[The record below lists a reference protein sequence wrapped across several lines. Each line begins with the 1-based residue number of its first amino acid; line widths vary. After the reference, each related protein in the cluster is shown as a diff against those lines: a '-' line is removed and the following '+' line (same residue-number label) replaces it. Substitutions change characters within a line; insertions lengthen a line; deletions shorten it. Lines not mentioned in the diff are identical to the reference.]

1 MSLEYFFVSKN
12 CMEEL
17 VIDHR
22 FFNLS
27 FLNYQQLKLQK
38 VLLVVPKPLMSKKRS
53 LTLYKKYLLLF

>member
-1 MSLEYFFVSKN
+1 
-12 CMEEL
+12 MEEL